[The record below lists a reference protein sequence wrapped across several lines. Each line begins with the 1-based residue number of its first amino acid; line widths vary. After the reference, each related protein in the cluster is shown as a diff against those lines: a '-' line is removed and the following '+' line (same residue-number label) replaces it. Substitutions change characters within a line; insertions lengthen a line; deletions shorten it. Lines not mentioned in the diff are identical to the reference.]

1 MSGELNGAI
10 RAAIASKVAAMG
22 AEGTPVTL
30 EVPPKA
36 EFGDLACPVAF
47 ELAKQ
52 LKRAPRD
59 IAGELRSSLE
69 ALPGVARVDV
79 AGAGYLNIHFDREAF
94 MRALAS
100 EIGKPRPPAGAGKR
114 IVEHTNINPNK
125 AAHIGHLRNAVLGDT
140 LVRCL
145 RFLGHTVEVQNYI
158 DDTGVQVAD
167 LAVGFVAIR
176 GLGLDDVR
184 RIAMLCA
191 KGASWTAPTRSFHA
205 AAPAESASGGG
216 SQGGFAV
223 VTREFPPGHAFD
235 HYCWDLYAEVAPFY
249 EASPQNAALRGAAL
263 EEMEEG
269 RGPYAEIA
277 AFVSREMVLHHLRT
291 MRWIGVRYDLLP
303 RESDILA
310 LGFWQAAFGLLQET
324 GAIRFATEGKAK
336 GCWVMDLPDAAEP
349 EEEGAPGV
357 GLEKIIVRSNGTV
370 TYVGKDIAYQ
380 MWKFGLLGRD
390 FHYDRLDPAALPA
403 NDRDRL
409 FSKVGAG
416 LGASAAPVWRSSSS
430 PAGGEPPAFGRA
442 SRVYNV
448 IDVRQS
454 YLQMVVSQGLTALGH
469 AREAAESVHFAYEM
483 VALTPRSMEMLGR
496 MGLVSGPATTAGGAA
511 SSPVTPTDE
520 DRARPYV
527 EMSGRRGIGVKAEDL
542 LCSLASTSGA
552 EIDKRTAGGAD
563 SGRPDA
569 PPALDADARALIAAQ
584 IAVGALRYYM
594 LRFTKNRVV
603 AFDVEDSLAFEG
615 ETGPYLQYAAVRSRN
630 IFHKLGHRE
639 GFDRARAH
647 EIIDRAR
654 FDVMDAA
661 DAIEH
666 WKIVR
671 EIARLPEIVEQAVDS
686 LELSTLARFAFSVS
700 QMFSSF
706 YHRYPILQE
715 TDLAQRE
722 LRVALNELYL
732 RFMET
737 CFRLMGIPLP
747 ERM

>member
-1 MSGELNGAI
+1 MSGTLTETI
-10 RAAIASKVAAMG
+10 RAAIASHVAAMG
-22 AEGTPVTL
+22 AEGVAVNL

-47 ELAKQ
+47 ELAKR
-52 LKRAPRD
+52 LKRSPREL
-59 IAGELRSSLE
+59 AGELRQALE
-69 ALPGVARVDV
+69 SVAGVARVEV

-94 MRALAS
+94 MRALAR
-100 EIGKPRPPAGAGKR
+100 EIGKPRPPSGAGKR

-145 RFLGHTVEVQNYI
+145 RFLGETVEVQNYI

-176 GLGLDDVR
+176 GLSLEGVR
-184 RIAMLCA
+184 RISALCA
-191 KGASWTAPTRSFHA
+191 GGESWTAPTRTFAGA
-205 AAPAESASGGG
+205 AAGAAGEAFPFS
-216 SQGGFAV
+216 
-223 VTREFPPGHAFD
+223 TRTFGPGYAFD

-249 EASPQNAALRGAAL
+249 EASVQNAALRAAAL
-263 EEMEEG
+263 KEMEEG
-269 RGPYAEIA
+269 HGPYAEIA

-310 LGFWQAAFGLLQET
+310 LGFWQAASGLLKQS
-324 GAIRFATEGKAK
+324 GAIRLATEGKAK
-336 GCWVMDLPDAAEP
+336 GCWVMDLPDTAES
-349 EEEGAPGV
+349 EDEGA
-357 GLEKIIVRSNGTV
+357 KIIVRSNGTV

-390 FHYDRLDPAALPA
+390 FFYDRLDPAALPS

-409 FSKVGAG
+409 FSRVGAG
-416 LGASAAPVWRSSSS
+416 LGASADPVWRTCATT
-430 PAGGEPPAFGRA
+430 PGGGAPGFGKA
-442 SRVYNV
+442 ARVYNV

-454 YLQMVVSQGLTALGH
+454 YLQKVVSQGLTALGH
-469 AREAAESVHFAYEM
+469 AREASESIHFSYEM
-483 VALTPRSMEMLGR
+483 VALTPRSVEMLGR
-496 MGLVSGPATTAGGAA
+496 MGLLSGPGGAPGETA
-511 SSPVTPTDE
+511 PAPPALSDE
-520 DRARPYV
+520 DRARPYI

-542 LCSLASTSGA
+542 LASLASTSGA
-552 EIDKRTAGGAD
+552 EIEKRLAAGGE
-563 SGRPDA
+563 A
-569 PPALDADARALIAAQ
+569 PRSESPALDASARELIAAQ

-630 IFHKLGHRE
+630 IFNKLGERE
-639 GFDRARAH
+639 RFDRSRAD

-654 FDVMDAA
+654 FDVMDAG

-671 EIARLPEIVEQAVDS
+671 EIARLSEVVQQAVDM
-686 LELSTLARFAFSVS
+686 LELATLARFAFSVS
-700 QMFSSF
+700 QMFSTF
-706 YHRYPILQE
+706 YHRYSILNE
-715 TDLAQRE
+715 TDPARRE

-737 CFRLMGIPLP
+737 CFGLMGIPLP